1 VQLGIVHADEGNL
14 VQAIGAYKKAV
25 EVNPESAEAH
35 YRLALAYKRS
45 GEGKEAEQEMRLYKQ
60 AEKSDTISIEQQRR
74 EIRQFLIILKDQPQ
88 SAAPAA
94 QKKNVNNR

>member
-1 VQLGIVHADEGNL
+1 
-14 VQAIGAYKKAV
+14 
-25 EVNPESAEAH
+25 
-35 YRLALAYKRS
+35 
-45 GEGKEAEQEMRLYKQ
+45 MRLYKE
-60 AEKSDTISIEQQRR
+60 AEKSDTVSIEQQRR